1 MKFRFFLFPLAFIYG
16 IIIHIRN
23 FLFDIKVFKSNPS
36 SISTIVIGNLS
47 MGGSGKTPMLIWL
60 YSVLKDNHNIAFLSR
75 GYGRNS
81 KGFKQVSAKSTAK
94 ELGDEP
100 LLLYLKTKNQHTFVS
115 EDRLDGIEKIKNL
128 FPKID
133 LVILDDAFQHRK
145 LKADKYILIT
155 EYNTPFFEDLYFPM
169 GNLRDGKNQAK
180 RADVII
186 VSKCPDSLQEIEKE
200 NFITKL
206 NPLPHQ
212 SVFFATIEY
221 ELVKDVFENKNV
233 SFPERC
239 IAVSGIAKSKLFV
252 EAVSEKIK
260 LVKHFDYPDHYSFSE
275 KDIDSWSKFSDCKV
289 IVTTEKDAIRLIEH
303 KDYLD
308 SKNLKIY
315 SLPIK
320 MKIDKIELFLK
331 ILNSN

>member
-16 IIIHIRN
+16 IIVHIRN
-23 FLFDIKVFKSNPS
+23 FLFDIEVFKSNPS
-36 SISTIVIGNLS
+36 SIPSIVIGNLS
-47 MGGSGKTPMLIWL
+47 TGGSGKTPMLIWL

-75 GYGRNS
+75 GYGRKSN
-81 KGFKQVSAKSTAK
+81 GFRQVSAMSTAK
-94 ELGDEP
+94 EVGDEP
-100 LLLYLKTKNQHTFVS
+100 LLLYSKTQNQHIFVC
-115 EDRLDGIEKIKNL
+115 EDRFDGIEKIKNL
-128 FPKID
+128 FPQIGI
-133 LVILDDAFQHRK
+133 VILDDGFQHRK

-155 EYNTPFFEDLYFPM
+155 EYNAPYFEDFYFPM

-180 RADVII
+180 RADIII
-186 VSKCPDSLQEIEKE
+186 VSKCPESLQDVEKE
-200 NFITKL
+200 HFITKL

-221 ELVKDVFENKNV
+221 ELVKEVFENKNV
-233 SFPERC
+233 SLPERC
-239 IAVSGIAKSKLFV
+239 IAVSGIAKPKLFI
-252 EAVSEKIK
+252 EAISKKIK
-260 LVKHFDYPDHYSFSE
+260 LVKHFNYPDHHSFSE
-275 KDIDSWSKFSDCKV
+275 KDIESWSNFSDCKAV
-289 IVTTEKDAIRLIEH
+289 VTTEKDAIRLIEY

-320 MKIDKIELFLK
+320 MQIDKLELFLK

>member
-1 MKFRFFLFPLAFIYG
+1 MKFRFFLFPLAFLYG

-23 FLFDIKVFKSNPS
+23 FLFDIQLFKSNQSTLPS
-36 SISTIVIGNLS
+36 IVIGNLS
-47 MGGSGKTPMLIWL
+47 MGGSGKTPTLLWL
-60 YSVLKDNHNIAFLSR
+60 YEVLKNNQNIAFLSR
-75 GYGRNS
+75 GYGRNT
-81 KGFKQVSAKSTAK
+81 KGFRQVSALSTAK
-94 ELGDEP
+94 EVGDEP
-100 LLLYLKTKNQHTFVS
+100 LLLYSKTQNQHTFVC
-115 EDRLDGIEKIKNL
+115 EDRFQGIEKIKNL

-155 EYNTPFFEDLYFPM
+155 EYDAPFFVDFYFPM

-180 RADVII
+180 RADIII
-186 VSKCPDSLQEIEKE
+186 VSKCPNSLQDAEKE
-200 NFITKL
+200 IFIKKI

-221 ELVKDVFENKNV
+221 ELLKDVFENKNI
-233 SFPERC
+233 SFPESC
-239 IAVSGIAKSKLFV
+239 IAVSGIAKPKLFI
-252 EAVSEKIK
+252 EAVCKKTK
-260 LVKHFDYPDHYSFSE
+260 LVKHFNYPDHHSFSK
-275 KDIDSWSKFSDCKV
+275 KDIDSWSNFSDCKA
-289 IVTTEKDAIRLIEH
+289 IITTEKDAIRLITH
-303 KDYLD
+303 KDYLE

-320 MKIDKIELFLK
+320 MQIAKLELFLK

>member
-16 IIIHIRN
+16 IIVHVRN
-23 FLFDIKVFKSNPS
+23 FLFDIDIFKSNPS

-60 YSVLKDNHNIAFLSR
+60 YSVLKNNHNIGFLSR

-81 KGFKQVSAKSTAK
+81 KGFRHVSAISKAK
-94 ELGDEP
+94 EVGDEP
-100 LLLYLKTKNQHTFVS
+100 LLLYSKTQNQHTFVC
-115 EDRLDGIEKIKNL
+115 EDRFDGIEKIKNL
-128 FPKID
+128 FPKIG

-145 LKADKYILIT
+145 LTANKYILIT
-155 EYNTPFFEDLYFPM
+155 EYNAPYFEDFYFPM

-180 RADVII
+180 RADIII
-186 VSKCPDSLQEIEKE
+186 VSKCPDSLQDTEKE
-200 NFITKL
+200 IFIKKI

-221 ELVKDVFENKNV
+221 EMLKDVFENKNV

-239 IAVSGIAKSKLFV
+239 IAVSGIAKSKLFI

-260 LVKHFDYPDHYSFSE
+260 LVKHFDYPDHHSFSE
-275 KDIDSWSKFSDCKV
+275 KDIDSWSNFSDCKA

-303 KDYLD
+303 KNYLD

-320 MKIDKIELFLK
+320 MQMDKMELFLK